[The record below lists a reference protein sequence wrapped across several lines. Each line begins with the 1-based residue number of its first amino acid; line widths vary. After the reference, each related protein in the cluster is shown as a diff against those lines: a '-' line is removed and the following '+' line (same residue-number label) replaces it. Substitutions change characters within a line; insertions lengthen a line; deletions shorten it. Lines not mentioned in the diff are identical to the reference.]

1 MTAVLAG
8 ILFTPVHVFES
19 KHRKNLLKRM
29 V

>member
-8 ILFTPVHVFES
+8 SSSTPVHVFES
-19 KHRKNLLKRM
+19 KHRNSLLNRM